1 MSFFR
6 IKNVVWVCLVFC
18 FNLFWFVIFCV
29 RFNSILNDDY
39 PGTQKSSSKK
49 VYLTLA
55 LFTLLGSWVLGLMQK
70 KLPFDMVQMVGR
82 SRLESLA
89 IASSCRYLL
98 NSVRSNPFPLFNHSH
113 SLATPSSPLLAWTG
127 RRTRG
132 LHCNNKFFTI
142 KIKKGYQLGSLQS
155 IFFLDP

>member
-1 MSFFR
+1 MT
-6 IKNVVWVCLVFC
+6 I
-18 FNLFWFVIFCV
+18 
-29 RFNSILNDDY
+29 
-39 PGTQKSSSKK
+39 
-49 VYLTLA
+49 
-55 LFTLLGSWVLGLMQK
+55 LGLK
-70 KLPFDMVQMVGR
+70 KILFKKSLLNVSALHPPWLLSPRLDAEKLRFDIVQMVGR
-82 SRLESLA
+82 SRLGSLA
-89 IASSCRYLL
+89 TASLCRYPL

-155 IFFLDP
+155 IFFRSLKLN